1 MDFQEVGCVGVDLI
15 ELVQDKVAV
24 TLECGNVHS
33 GSIKY
38 GEFLDK
44 LKTGQLL
51 KKGSAVWSED
61 NMSKT
66 IQISRKTERF
76 INTNLNRLSSKV
88 PFIILR
94 YF

>member
-33 GSIKY
+33 VSIKY

-44 LKTGQLL
+44 LKTG
-51 KKGSAVWSED
+51 
-61 NMSKT
+61 
-66 IQISRKTERF
+66 
-76 INTNLNRLSSKV
+76 
-88 PFIILR
+88 
-94 YF
+94 